1 MTHIACFQAD
11 GFFIMHFKEGEGL
24 RWKADG
30 GEKYIYMRY
39 HHGLG
44 QMSL

>member
-1 MTHIACFQAD
+1 MDIYYIL
-11 GFFIMHFKEGEGL
+11 IMHCKEGEGL
-24 RWKADG
+24 R
-30 GEKYIYMRY
+30 GEVDRGQKYIYMRY